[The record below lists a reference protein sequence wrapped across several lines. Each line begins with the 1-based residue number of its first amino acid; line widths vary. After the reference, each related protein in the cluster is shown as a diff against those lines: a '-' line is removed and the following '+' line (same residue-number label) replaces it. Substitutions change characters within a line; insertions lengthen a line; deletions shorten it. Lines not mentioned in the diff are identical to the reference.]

1 MTVFTGIVVYM
12 LIWWTALFA
21 VLPIGT
27 RPDPEGDPSSG
38 GWRGT
43 PERPLLLRK
52 MLATTVLAAVLWL
65 GFYALVES
73 DWISFRSGWLALH
86 ER

>member
-1 MTVFTGIVVYM
+1 VTIFTGTVVYL

-21 VLPIGT
+21 ILPIGT
-27 RPDPEGDPSSG
+27 RPDPVGDPAAG
-38 GWRGT
+38 GWRGA

-52 MLATTVLAAVLWL
+52 VLATTAVSAVLWL
-65 GFYALVES
+65 GVYALVES
-73 DWISFRSGWLALH
+73 DWISFRSGWFALP

>member
-1 MTVFTGIVVYM
+1 MTVFTGIIVYV

-38 GWRGT
+38 GWRGA
-43 PERPLLLRK
+43 PEQPLLFRK
-52 MLATTVLAAVLWL
+52 VLATTVLSAVLWL
-65 GFYALVES
+65 GVYALIES
-73 DWISFRSGWLALH
+73 DWISFRSGWLALP

>member
-1 MTVFTGIVVYM
+1 MSVFNGVVVYA

-27 RPDPEGDPSSG
+27 RPDPEGNRDSG
-38 GWRGT
+38 GWRGA

-52 MLATTVLAAVLWL
+52 VLATTAISAVLWL
-65 GFYALVES
+65 GVYALVES
-73 DWISFRSGWLALH
+73 DWISFRSGRFALP